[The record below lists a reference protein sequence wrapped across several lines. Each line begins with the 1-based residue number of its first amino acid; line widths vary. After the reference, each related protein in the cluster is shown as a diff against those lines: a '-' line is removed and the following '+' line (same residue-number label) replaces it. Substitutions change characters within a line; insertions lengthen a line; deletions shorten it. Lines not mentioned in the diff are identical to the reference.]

1 MFTKLRAYLRDN
13 SGDSNVSKMTWVAL
27 VFVVGTILLI
37 LVTSAFRNPIHRW
50 FDKVSNDWFASENG
64 MFEADNP
71 FMFAEKAE
79 NGTIKGAKYR
89 LYYDNGGYDELEV
102 PEGMQNGFDTYC
114 VVAYNPD
121 GSAVLPG
128 FGPEIG
134 QGNVSISEDGS
145 YITIDGYRYEAV
157 LE

>member
-1 MFTKLRAYLRDN
+1 MFEKLKVHLRDN
-13 SGDSNVSKMTWVAL
+13 TGDANVSKMTWVAI
-27 VFVVGTILLI
+27 VFIVGAILLV

-71 FMFAEKAE
+71 FMFAERAD

-89 LYYDNGGYDELEV
+89 LYYGNGFYEELEV
-102 PEGMQNGFDTYC
+102 PESLKNGFHGYL
-114 VVAYNPD
+114 VVQYKPD
-121 GSAVLPG
+121 GTNAMPG
-128 FGPEIG
+128 FGPDAG
-134 QGNVSISEDGS
+134 QGNISISEDGS